1 MLKNRFAISSA
12 YLDQIPTLVFYKAK
26 QNMTQPVDN
35 EQSRVDEQL
44 ADAPSPSGEAMLDV
58 LFDPMGHDPISD
70 KEVEAYVAFLKGLPQ
85 SCTEIPL
92 AKDRMMMCFETY
104 RGIGISV
111 SPRNLRQPDRKFP
124 PLGVFTSKVGGK

>member
-12 YLDQIPTLVFYKAK
+12 YLDQIPTLVFNKAK
-26 QNMTQPVDN
+26 QSMTQPVDN

-44 ADAPSPSGEAMLDV
+44 ADAPPPSGEAMLDV
-58 LFDPMGHDPISD
+58 LFDPTGHDPITD
-70 KEVEAYVAFLKGLPQ
+70 KEMVAYVAFLKGLPQ